1 MTGSP
6 MQNLVLSQIALI
18 LMDDIGWYKVN
29 YRMAEKIDRD
39 RGVGYDSVGKSYK
52 FWIDQ
57 Q

>member
-6 MQNLVLSQIALI
+6 IQNLVLSQSALI

-39 RGVGYDSVGKSYK
+39 RGVGCDSVRKSYK